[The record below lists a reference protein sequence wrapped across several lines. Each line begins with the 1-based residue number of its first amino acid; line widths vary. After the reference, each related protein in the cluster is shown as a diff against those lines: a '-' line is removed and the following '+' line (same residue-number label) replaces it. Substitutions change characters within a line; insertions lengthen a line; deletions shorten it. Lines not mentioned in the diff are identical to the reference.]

1 MSEAARACSNRRRA
15 LIGSWVTPPMTSAIE
30 IEQGGDE
37 NITINHGCRQG
48 EAGQQAADDS
58 KGQNGSGKRQ
68 QGERQ
73 NNDSDG

>member
-1 MSEAARACSNRRRA
+1 
-15 LIGSWVTPPMTSAIE
+15 MTSAIE